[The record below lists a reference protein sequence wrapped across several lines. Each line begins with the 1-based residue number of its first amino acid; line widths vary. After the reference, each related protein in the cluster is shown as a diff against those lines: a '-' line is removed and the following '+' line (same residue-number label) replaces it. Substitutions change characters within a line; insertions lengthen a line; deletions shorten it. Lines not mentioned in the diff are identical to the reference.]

1 LPKLKLTNTTVERI
15 KAPDKSGKQ
24 TLHWDTELKG
34 FAVLASGKTNAKTF
48 VVQRTLPNGRDRR
61 MTVGSVHELSL
72 DTAREQ
78 AADLLHQMR
87 TADPKVQRRVNA
99 VWTLKHGFAEYLK
112 ARKALRPSTIKFYR
126 GIIEAYLSDWL
137 DLPLAGIT
145 PAMVQ
150 DKHREIQAEV
160 ARRHGAKHQQHWQSV
175 PGGHVANKAMSLLGM
190 VWNFAELQQPSLP
203 RNPTRILE
211 RQLYA
216 EPRRERHVT
225 GDQMPRFYAAV
236 EGLESGIARDFI
248 KLCLF
253 TGLRLDEAQ
262 ALRWDEVDFTTRTIN
277 LPATR
282 TKPKRPLNLPMC
294 NFVRELLIARRA
306 LGNAGG
312 WVFPGGGVTG
322 HLTYP
327 YKAFTTISETS
338 GIKVSPHD
346 LRRTYISHAEACDIS
361 PLALKALVN
370 HATGDVTAGYV
381 MIDPKR
387 LAEAAQKVGD
397 RLCELCGITA
407 PEGVA
412 RLGA

>member
-1 LPKLKLTNTTVERI
+1 
-15 KAPDKSGKQ
+15 
-24 TLHWDTELKG
+24 
-34 FAVLASGKTNAKTF
+34 
-48 VVQRTLPNGRDRR
+48 
-61 MTVGSVHELSL
+61 
-72 DTAREQ
+72 
-78 AADLLHQMR
+78 
-87 TADPKVQRRVNA
+87 
-99 VWTLKHGFAEYLK
+99 
-112 ARKALRPSTIKFYR
+112 
-126 GIIEAYLSDWL
+126 
-137 DLPLAGIT
+137 
-145 PAMVQ
+145 
-150 DKHREIQAEV
+150 
-160 ARRHGAKHQQHWQSV
+160 
-175 PGGHVANKAMSLLGM
+175 M

-211 RQLYA
+211 RQYYA

-236 EGLESGIARDFI
+236 EGLENGVVRDFI
-248 KLCLF
+248 KLVLF
-253 TGLRLDEAQ
+253 TGMRLDEAQ
-262 ALRWDEVDFTTRTIN
+262 ALHWDEVDFTTRTIN

-282 TKPKRPLNLPMC
+282 TKPKRTLNLPMC
-294 NFVRELLIARRA
+294 DFVRELLVARQA

-312 WVFPGGGVTG
+312 WVFPGNGVTG

-327 YKAFTTISETS
+327 YKAFATISKTS

-361 PLALKALVN
+361 PLALKGLVN

-397 RLCELCGITA
+397 RLSELCGIAA

-412 RLGA
+412 KLGA